1 MIHVSHQKTY
11 FKHRLVYVCLLVAC
25 VMITTGTSVLTT
37 SDQAHADNWPAW
49 MGPTHDG
56 VYREHGIVESIPAKG
71 LPVKW
76 RHNIGGGYAGPAV
89 ADGNVVVF
97 DYLKEDG
104 KPFNDPSKRATLTG
118 QERVTCLNESTGE
131 VRWSKQYDCPYSISY
146 PAGPRC
152 TPTIDGDRVYTL
164 GSEGDLHCYRMT
176 DGELLWSK
184 NFKRDFQAKILIW
197 GSSAHPLIDGD
208 LLYAMVGGQGQG
220 VVAFNKMTGDVVWKA
235 LDVES
240 GYCPPSI
247 VEFAGKRQLIIYHPQ
262 GVVSLAPSDGTEYWR
277 EKLVPK
283 YQMSIAR
290 PMVDGDLMYASGIGN
305 VSMMLKLNS
314 EEPGAE
320 VLWRG
325 NPKNS
330 LYSANATPM
339 FVDGVIYG
347 SDCSVG
353 SLIAVDAKTGD
364 RLWQTFEA
372 TKPGEKRR
380 VNHGTAFLT
389 RVGDS
394 DRYLILG
401 ETGQLML
408 ARLTREKF
416 ESLGAF
422 QALEPTGEAFG
433 RSVLWSHPAYA
444 NRTAYLRNDT
454 EIIAVDLAK

>member
-1 MIHVSHQKTY
+1 MTCFSRTFTLCILAVS
-11 FKHRLVYVCLLVAC
+11 VA
-25 VMITTGTSVLTT
+25 VLSTN
-37 SDQAHADNWPAW
+37 SGVADNWPTW

-56 VYREHGIVESIPAKG
+56 VYREDGIVESIPAQG

-76 RHNIGGGYAGPAV
+76 RHSIRGGYAGPAV

-97 DYLKEDG
+97 DYLKESG
-104 KPFNDPSKRATLTG
+104 EAFNNPGKRATVMG
-118 QERVTCLNESTGE
+118 QERVSCLDVATGE
-131 VRWSKQYDCPYSISY
+131 VRWSKQYKCPYSISY

-164 GSEGDLHCYRMT
+164 GSEGDLRCYQMK

-184 NFKRDFQAKILIW
+184 NFKRDFQAEILIW

-208 LLYAMVGGQGQG
+208 LLYAMVGGKGQG

-235 LDVES
+235 LDVEA

-247 VEFAGKRQLIIYHPQ
+247 VEFGGKRQLIIYHPK
-262 GVVSLAPSDGTEYWR
+262 GVTSVAPSDGSEYWSH
-277 EKLVPK
+277 EIEPK

-290 PMVDGDLMYASGIGN
+290 PMIDGDLMYASGIGN

-330 LYSANATPM
+330 LFSANATPL
-339 FVDGVIYG
+339 FVDGVLYG
-347 SDCSVG
+347 SDCVLG
-353 SLIAVDAKTGD
+353 CLMAVDAKTGD
-364 RLWQTFEA
+364 RLWQTFKA
-372 TKPGEKRR
+372 TKPDEKRL
-380 VNHGTAFLT
+380 VKHGTAFLT

-394 DRYLILG
+394 NRYLIFG

-422 QALEPTGEAFG
+422 QALEATGEAFG

-444 NRTAYLRNDT
+444 DRTAFIRNDK

>member
-1 MIHVSHQKTY
+1 MLCSTK
-11 FKHRLVYVCLLVAC
+11 
-25 VMITTGTSVLTT
+25 TSVLLIWVVSTILFT
-37 SDQAHADNWPAW
+37 GSAVADNWPAW

-56 VYREHGIVESIPAKG
+56 VYREDGIVESIPTQG

-76 RHNIGGGYAGPAV
+76 RHSIGGGYAGPAV

-104 KPFNDPSKRATLTG
+104 KAFNNPGKRATLKG
-118 QERVTCLNESTGE
+118 QERVTCLDTSTGE
-131 VRWSKQYDCPYSISY
+131 LRWTKQYDCPYSISY

-164 GSEGDLHCYRMT
+164 GSEGDLRCYQMK

-184 NFKRDFQAKILIW
+184 NFKRDFQAEILIW

-208 LLYAMVGGQGQG
+208 LLYAMVGGPGQG
-220 VVAFNKMTGDVVWKA
+220 VVALNKMTGDVVWKA
-235 LDVES
+235 LDVAS

-247 VEFAGKRQLIIYHPQ
+247 VEFGGKRQLIIYHPK
-262 GVVSLAPSDGTEYWR
+262 GVVSLAPLDGSEYWR
-277 EKLVPK
+277 EEIEPK

-305 VSMMLKLNS
+305 VSMMLRLNA
-314 EEPGAE
+314 EEPGAK

-325 NPKNS
+325 KPKKS
-330 LYSANATPM
+330 LYSANATPL
-339 FVDGVIYG
+339 FVDGVLYG
-347 SDCSVG
+347 SDCVVG
-353 SLIAVDAKTGD
+353 GLIAVDAQTGD

-372 TKPGEKRR
+372 TKPDEKRS
-380 VNHGTAFLT
+380 VK
-389 RVGDS
+389 
-394 DRYLILG
+394 LILG
-401 ETGQLML
+401 EAGQLML

-433 RSVLWSHPAYA
+433 RKVLWSHPAYA
-444 NRTAYLRNDT
+444 NRTAYIRNDK

>member
-1 MIHVSHQKTY
+1 MLCSTK
-11 FKHRLVYVCLLVAC
+11 
-25 VMITTGTSVLTT
+25 TSVLLIWVVSTILFT
-37 SDQAHADNWPAW
+37 GSAVADNWPAW

-56 VYREHGIVESIPAKG
+56 VYREDGIVESIPTQG

-76 RHNIGGGYAGPAV
+76 RHSIGGGYAGPAV

-104 KPFNDPSKRATLTG
+104 KAFNNPGKRATLKG
-118 QERVTCLNESTGE
+118 QERVTCLDTSTGE
-131 VRWSKQYDCPYSISY
+131 LRWTKQYDCPYSISY

-164 GSEGDLHCYRMT
+164 GSEGDLRCYQMK

-184 NFKRDFQAKILIW
+184 NFKRNFQAEILIW

-208 LLYAMVGGQGQG
+208 LLYAMVGGPGQG
-220 VVAFNKMTGDVVWKA
+220 VVALNKMTGDVVWKA
-235 LDVES
+235 LDVAS

-247 VEFAGKRQLIIYHPQ
+247 VEFGGKRQLIIYHPK
-262 GVVSLAPSDGTEYWR
+262 GVVSLAPLDGSEYWR
-277 EKLVPK
+277 EEIEPK

-305 VSMMLKLNS
+305 VSMMLRLNA
-314 EEPGAE
+314 EEPGAK

-325 NPKNS
+325 KPKKS
-330 LYSANATPM
+330 LYSANATPL
-339 FVDGVIYG
+339 FVDGVLYG
-347 SDCSVG
+347 SDCVVG
-353 SLIAVDAKTGD
+353 GLIAVDAQTGD

-372 TKPGEKRR
+372 TKPDEKRS
-380 VNHGTAFLT
+380 VKHGTAFLT
-389 RVGDS
+389 RIGDS

-401 ETGQLML
+401 EAGQLML

-433 RSVLWSHPAYA
+433 RKVLWSHPAYA
-444 NRTAYLRNDT
+444 NRTAYIRNDK